1 MLDPSRGVGTYVC
14 AENATCCDYLDF
26 LRAKCTIVDG
36 VPECLYHRLEGF
48 VVNMTVQGNQVLVDC
63 EEQLE
68 LTLLGLFL
76 VMWVVS
82 AGVVL
87 LES

>member
-1 MLDPSRGVGTYVC
+1 
-14 AENATCCDYLDF
+14 
-26 LRAKCTIVDG
+26 
-36 VPECLYHRLEGF
+36 
-48 VVNMTVQGNQVLVDC
+48 MTVQGNQVLVDC